1 MANKVKLNIAGSE
14 FTINTE
20 EEESYIKALAEELNR
35 RIAKLTNSNKY
46 LSPSMV
52 VSIAALQYCDEAKKR
67 RIECEELKAQSS
79 VAMQVGAK
87 LRLEK
92 EEALREI
99 ERITR
104 ENRALLEKVDK
115 L

>member
-14 FTINTE
+14 YTINTE
-20 EEESYIKALAEELNR
+20 EEESYILSLSDELNR
-35 RIAKLTNSNKY
+35 RISKLMKNNKF

-52 VSIAALQYCDEAKKR
+52 ASIAALQYCDEAKKR
-67 RIECEELKAQSS
+67 RIECEELRAEAS
-79 VAMQVGAK
+79 VSLQNEARM
-87 LRLEK
+87 RLEK

-104 ENRALLEKVDK
+104 ENRALRAK
-115 L
+115 LDR